1 MLRAPPPPRAVTRRE
16 PLPENPRKPN
26 VLVVDDEELYRRA
39 LERILTRVGY
49 RVVCARD
56 ASEAMGIVA
65 SEPIDLVLSD
75 IQMPGI
81 NGIELV
87 RKIREHDADLPCI
100 VLTGYGSSETSVEAL
115 RAGAFWYL
123 EKPFE
128 QDRLDVIRSLVN
140 QAIECGQLRS
150 ENRRLHRELQHKHKF
165 DSIVGKSA
173 ALQRMLSIV
182 ERVADTD
189 STVLITG
196 ESGTGKELV
205 ARALH
210 YNSRRADGPMVTVNC
225 GAIPE
230 ELLES
235 ELFGHVKGAF
245 TNAVAHREGRFAAA
259 DGGTIFLDE
268 IGDMSPTLQVKL
280 LRVLQERTF
289 EPVGSSKT
297 QAVDVRVVAA
307 THRNL
312 PELIAEDRFRED
324 LYYRLNVLP
333 VEVPPLRERRED
345 IPLLVHHFVDH
356 ARHERGARVDS
367 ISDAALQRLVD
378 YEWPGNVR
386 ELQNVVERLS
396 VLVIDGEIG
405 EDDLPDG
412 FRATPRPRHAG
423 PRVPATGLDFN
434 ATVEALETD
443 LLGQALALTGW
454 NKNRAAQL
462 LGLNRTTLIE
472 KIKKRGLVPP
482 AD

>member
-1 MLRAPPPPRAVTRRE
+1 MPLYVDGTPSATRRR
-16 PLPENPRKPN
+16 PLRKPN

-39 LERILTRVGY
+39 LQRILARVGY
-49 RVVCARD
+49 EVVCARD
-56 ASEAMGIVA
+56 AHEALGIVS
-65 SEPIDLVLSD
+65 SERVDLVLSD
-75 IQMPGI
+75 VQMPGL

-87 RKIREHDADLPCI
+87 RQIRDQEPDLPCI
-100 VLTGYGSSETSVEAL
+100 VLTGHGSAETSVEAMQ
-115 RAGAFWYL
+115 AGAFWYL

-128 QDRLDVIRSLVN
+128 QDRLDVIRKLVN
-140 QAIECGQLRS
+140 QAIEHGRLRS
-150 ENRRLHRELQHKHKF
+150 ENRRLHRELQSKHKF

-173 ALQRMLSIV
+173 ALQRMLAVV

-189 STVLITG
+189 STVLVTG

-205 ARALH
+205 AQALH
-210 YNSRRADGPMVTVNC
+210 YNSRRAEGPLVTVNC

-245 TNAVAHREGRFAAA
+245 TNAVSHREGRFAMA

-297 QAVDVRVVAA
+297 QSVDVRVVAA

-312 PELIAEDRFRED
+312 PELIQEDRFRED

-333 VEVPPLRERRED
+333 VEVPALRERRED
-345 IPLLVHHFVDH
+345 VPLLVHHFLDR
-356 ARHERGARVDS
+356 ARQDRGARVDS
-367 ISDAALQRLVD
+367 ISDGALQRLVD
-378 YEWPGNVR
+378 YAWPGNMR
-386 ELQNVVERLS
+386 ELENVVERLS

-405 EDDLPDG
+405 EEDLPDG
-412 FRATPRPRHAG
+412 FRATPAPRTSS
-423 PRVPATGLDFN
+423 PQVPPTGLDFN
-434 ATVEALETD
+434 ETVAALERD
-443 LLGQALALTGW
+443 LLGQALDLTGW
-454 NKNRAAQL
+454 NKNQAAQL

-472 KIKKRGLVPP
+472 KIKKRGLTPP
-482 AD
+482 ES